1 MRYLKNKRKMNWLKA
16 LILIVSLISLLVL
29 SAAAFFIS
37 KLDKISY
44 EGETNKNPSSEQ
56 VVAPDVS
63 DDGTDESFED
73 LKIDIGDLTV
83 SETAPPIP
91 EEEIVQS
98 DEVVNILLLGTDER
112 SENFNNKSRSDSM
125 ILVSI
130 NKDKNTVRLVSFE
143 RGIGVPILEGQYKG
157 EYDLLTHTFR
167 WGGADLV
174 EKTIE
179 HCFKINIDHHVR
191 LNFNSVTEIVD
202 AIGGIDLEFTKAE
215 ANAINND
222 VHSGRKVVTAGVNH
236 VDGATALG
244 FARLRKIDSDWKR
257 VERQRKVILAVVD
270 ELKGSNLLTLNNLI
284 DTVLP
289 MVQTNMS
296 KVDIA
301 ELALYA
307 PSFLKSEFDQMTIPK
322 KGTYGGMS
330 IRADAYAFAVD
341 YEINNDLLHRFL
353 YEGAT
358 SEELMAE

>member
-1 MRYLKNKRKMNWLKA
+1 MKHLKKKRKKNWAKVVV
-16 LILIVSLISLLVL
+16 LIITMILLLVL
-29 SAAAFFIS
+29 SVVAFFIS

-44 EGETNKNPSSEQ
+44 EGEVPKKPVVDQ
-56 VVAPDVS
+56 VDDPAIDDS
-63 DDGTDESFED
+63 DDSYED
-73 LKIDIGDLTV
+73 LKIDIGDLTI

-91 EEEIVQS
+91 ESEIAQS

-112 SENFNNKSRSDSM
+112 SQHFNYVSRSDSM

-143 RGIGVPILEGQYKG
+143 RGIGVPILDGQYKG
-157 EYDLLTHTFR
+157 QYDLLTHTFR
-167 WGGADLV
+167 WGGAELV

-179 HCFKINIDHHVR
+179 HCFKINIDHYVR

-202 AIGGIDLEFTKAE
+202 AIGGIDLELTKAE

-222 VHSGRKVVTAGVNH
+222 VHSGKKIVKAGLNH
-236 VDGATALG
+236 VDGETALG

-270 ELKGSNLLTLNNLI
+270 KLKGSNLLTLNNLI

-322 KGTYGGMS
+322 KGTYGGMT
-330 IRADAYAFAVD
+330 IREGAHAFAVD
-341 YEINNDLLHRFL
+341 YEINNDLLYRFL

-358 SEELMAE
+358 SEELLAE